1 VKVVDAIY
9 LIIEVDGE
17 RDAVEAIVAD
27 AAPEAAG
34 VVIIAHGLKY
44 LWKTKLNFL
53 ILILFYG
60 SWPDK

>member
-1 VKVVDAIY
+1 VKVVDAID

-17 RDAVEAIVAD
+17 GDAVEAIVAD

-44 LWKTKLNFL
+44 LWKRKLKDNFIM
-53 ILILFYG
+53 IL
-60 SWPDK
+60 W